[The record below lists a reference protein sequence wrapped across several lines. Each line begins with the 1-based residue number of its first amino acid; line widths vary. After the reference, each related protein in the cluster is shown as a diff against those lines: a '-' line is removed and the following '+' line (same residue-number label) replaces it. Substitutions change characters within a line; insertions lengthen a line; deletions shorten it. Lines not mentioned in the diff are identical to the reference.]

1 MCAPYGRK
9 PYVEKVDTI
18 QQMKECASTTDVQRS
33 LGACIFYHIWI
44 HHFAQREREKKKM
57 ESKKRKREVEKQ
69 LRNEAR
75 RTRIAMIKEKR
86 IFDLPWSAKSCVV
99 ASKWLHT
106 AIFKPNHLYLDHNW
120 LVL

>member
-44 HHFAQREREKKKM
+44 HHFAQREREKN
-57 ESKKRKREVEKQ
+57 KRWNQRNGRGRLRSNCAMKQ
-69 LRNEAR
+69 GGPELQ
-75 RTRIAMIKEKR
+75 
-86 IFDLPWSAKSCVV
+86 
-99 ASKWLHT
+99 
-106 AIFKPNHLYLDHNW
+106 
-120 LVL
+120 